1 MDEIKKISYY
11 QKNKTAILEKQ
22 KKYYRKNKSINKQ
35 RKDGDDSFSYFCIIK
50 KDTVLFS
57 DW

>member
-11 QKNKTAILEKQ
+11 QKNKIAILEKQ

-35 RKDGDDSFSYFCIIK
+35 RKEGDDSFAYFCIIK